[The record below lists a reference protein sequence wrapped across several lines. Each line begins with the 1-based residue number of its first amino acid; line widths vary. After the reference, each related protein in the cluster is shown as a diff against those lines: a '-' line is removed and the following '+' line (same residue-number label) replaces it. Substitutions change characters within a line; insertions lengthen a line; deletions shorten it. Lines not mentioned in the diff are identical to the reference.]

1 MAQIWN
7 GMSAARLDGAA
18 WRKSKRSNP
27 NGSCV
32 ELAVLSG
39 GQVAIRN
46 SRHPAGPA
54 LVHTAAEVAAFVRA
68 VKDSQF
74 DNLLRPGS

>member
-7 GMSAARLDGAA
+7 GLSAARLDGAA
-18 WRKSKRSNP
+18 WRKSKHSNP

-32 ELAVLSG
+32 ELAVLGG

-54 LVHTAAEVAAFVRA
+54 LIYTAAEVAAFVRA